1 MNKIILMGNLSR
13 DPEMTVSASGKG
25 VTVTKFDLAVHRKGV
40 KDGEVNVD
48 FFHCTSFGKQA
59 EFVNKYFKKG
69 SRMMIIGRVHNNNY
83 TNKDGDKV
91 YGFNVLV
98 EDVEFGRNRS
108 KEDSSEE

>member
-1 MNKIILMGNLSR
+1 MNKVLLTGRLTADIKVN
-13 DPEMTVSASGKG
+13 EYGKG
-25 VTVTKFDLAVHRKGV
+25 DGAGILTPFTVAVNNG
-40 KDGEVNVD
+40 KDDATFVNCVA
-48 FFHCTSFGKQA
+48 FNGQA
-59 EFVNKYFKKG
+59 EFLEKYFKKG